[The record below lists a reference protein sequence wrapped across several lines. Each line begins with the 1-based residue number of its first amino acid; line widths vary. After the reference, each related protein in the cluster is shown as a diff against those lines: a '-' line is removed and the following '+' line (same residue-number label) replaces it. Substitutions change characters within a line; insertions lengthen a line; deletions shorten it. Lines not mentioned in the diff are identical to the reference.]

1 MYSKKVTVTNKSG
14 LHARP
19 ASEFTKKSVGFKS
32 QINIE
37 FKGKIINA
45 KSIIGLLSAGIAT
58 GSEIIITAE
67 GEDEQQAVDIL
78 VELIE
83 TNFDE

>member
-19 ASEFTKKSVGFKS
+19 ASEFAKKSTGFKS

-45 KSIIGLLSAGIAT
+45 KSIIGLLSAGIAA
-58 GSEIIITAE
+58 GSDIVITAA
-67 GEDEQQAVDIL
+67 GEDEQHAVEAL
-78 VELIE
+78 VELIK
-83 TNFDE
+83 TNFGE